1 MSTEPEADV
10 VLSERQG
17 AVSYLTLNRPRYR
30 NAQNSAMT
38 YALDAAIGAA
48 AADDE
53 VKVIVIQGAGDHFS
67 AGHDVGSPGR
77 DHDQSFPRTATH
89 WWDGAGK
96 AGAEGR
102 MAREYEQYIDMIR
115 RWRDVPKPTIAKVQ
129 GACLAGALAIAW
141 SCDLIIASEDA
152 FFADAGAQFG
162 SNGIEYFA
170 HPWQMSPRFAKEF
183 LFMARRVGAAEAR
196 AWGMV
201 NRVVPRDQLDSEVR
215 EVANRIAEMSRL
227 GLALA
232 KRSVNNAED
241 LMGLRGGIE
250 AAFGLHLLS
259 HSHAAETG
267 MVLDPAKIRESFKSG
282 S

>member
-1 MSTEPEADV
+1 
-10 VLSERQG
+10 
-17 AVSYLTLNRPRYR
+17 
-30 NAQNSAMT
+30 MT

-48 AADDE
+48 AANDK

-77 DHDQSFPRTATH
+77 DHDQSFPRVATH
-89 WWDGAGK
+89 WWDAAGQP
-96 AGAEGR
+96 GAEGR
-102 MAREYEQYIDMIR
+102 MAREYEQYVDMIR

-183 LFMARRVGAAEAR
+183 LFMARRVYAPEAR
-196 AWGMV
+196 SWGMV
-201 NRVVPRDQLDSEVR
+201 NRVVPRERLDDEVR
-215 EVANRIAEMSRL
+215 EVATRIAEMSRL
-227 GLALA
+227 GLALT
-232 KRSVNNAED
+232 KRSINNAED
-241 LMGLRGGIE
+241 LMGLRAGVE
-250 AAFGLHLLS
+250 ADFALHLLS
-259 HSHAAETG
+259 HSHAAEVG
-267 MVLDPAKIRESFKSG
+267 MVLDPAKIRESFKGQS
-282 S
+282 